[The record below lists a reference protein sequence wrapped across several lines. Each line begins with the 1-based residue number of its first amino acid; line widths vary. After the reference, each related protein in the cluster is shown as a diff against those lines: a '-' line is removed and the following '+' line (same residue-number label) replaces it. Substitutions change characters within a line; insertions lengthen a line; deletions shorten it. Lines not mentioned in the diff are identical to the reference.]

1 MSNYDNGMSRAQAA
15 YDRQLPP
22 GSDDVECP
30 MCEGNGCIVCDHSG
44 SVTPEYRLELLTLSN
59 CDRVEDDE

>member
-1 MSNYDNGMSRAQAA
+1 MRDDNGMSRAQAA

-22 GSDDVECP
+22 GSDDVDCP
-30 MCEGNGCIVCDHSG
+30 MCEGNGCPVCDYSG
-44 SVTPEYRLELLTLSN
+44 GVTPAYRRELLSMSN